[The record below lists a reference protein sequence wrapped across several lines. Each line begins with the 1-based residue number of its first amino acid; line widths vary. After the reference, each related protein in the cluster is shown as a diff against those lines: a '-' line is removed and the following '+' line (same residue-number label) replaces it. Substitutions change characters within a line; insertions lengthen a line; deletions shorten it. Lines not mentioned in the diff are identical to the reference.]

1 MLSKSTTNSSKGKT
15 QKKSSL
21 KVTRI
26 NKLPFHIQEKIYNY
40 VTDEEYPKKEN
51 LLRLLIQDRNNVS
64 GWDMIDFD
72 FQKIRKEL
80 KIKHY
85 ENEEQIENKIRKF
98 SLKYIF
104 PLVNI
109 IIELYNIIELF
120 EENAESFSYYQKNIN
135 LSEEKLYNLITE
147 FNRLSLI
154 LLKKFNSKINRT
166 IITKINNFLIYF
178 SKILI
183 KPLPL
188 LEDYNKKV
196 SSNNSK
202 RFKNLTRKIR
212 SL

>member
-1 MLSKSTTNSSKGKT
+1 MSYILSNNSNKKKT
-15 QKKSSL
+15 QKKTSL
-21 KVTRI
+21 QATRI
-26 NKLPFHIQEKIYNY
+26 NKLPFHIQQKIYNY

-51 LLRLLIQDRNNVS
+51 LLRSLIQDRNYIS

-85 ENEEQIENKIRKF
+85 ENEEEIQIKIMKF
-98 SLKYIF
+98 SSKYVF

-109 IIELYNIIELF
+109 IVELYNIIELF
-120 EENAESFSYYQKNIN
+120 EENAESFSYYHKNIN
-135 LSEEKLYNLITE
+135 FSEEKLYNLIIE
-147 FNRLSLI
+147 FNKLSLI
-154 LLKKFNSKINRT
+154 LLKKFNSKINIS
-166 IITKINNFLIYF
+166 IITKINDFLIYF
-178 SKILI
+178 NKILI

-188 LEDYNKKV
+188 LGDYNKKIY
-196 SSNNSK
+196 SNNSK